1 MDALSSQAL
10 TLALLLITFVKTDSV
25 LSEKDKGGVN
35 KVGNGREL
43 NQHAKV
49 S

>member
-10 TLALLLITFVKTDSV
+10 TLALLLITFVQMDSV
-25 LSEKDKGGVN
+25 LSEKDKGRVN
-35 KVGNGREL
+35 KVGNGQEL